1 MSILLD
7 ICADSGF
14 LRVGATGDFSL
25 VEAKRTFRETLEAV
39 ARNKAVKVLFD
50 GRGPAGSPKI
60 MERFFYGE
68 FAARSVAQFTA
79 RGVSASTQ
87 FAYVLKVPVLDPM
100 RFGETLAVNRGMVVK
115 TFDNPN
121 DALEWLG
128 IPPAPRPRDGRG
140 AEGHELQR

>member
-1 MSILLD
+1 MGMILK
-7 ICADSGF
+7 ISAESVF

-25 VEAKRTFRETLEAV
+25 VEAKRTFIETLEAV
-39 ARNKAVKVLFD
+39 ARNKVEKVLFD
-50 GRGPAGSPKI
+50 GRGLAGDPKI

-68 FAARSVAQFTA
+68 FAARSVAQFTP

-100 RFGETLAVNRGMVVK
+100 RFGETVAVNRGMVVK
-115 TFDNPN
+115 TFDNLN

-128 IPPAPRPRDGRG
+128 IPPVNKPDAGDGK
-140 AEGHELQR
+140 